1 MLSDKQLLGCIHE
14 SYANNESRIFLL
26 PYNIYI
32 MGYEQLFSISYKKAP
47 YETRTHTKRVLH
59 IIPKPS
65 TTSAKQTH

>member
-32 MGYEQLFSISYKKAP
+32 MGYEQLFSISYMKHRYAG
-47 YETRTHTKRVLH
+47 
-59 IIPKPS
+59 
-65 TTSAKQTH
+65 

>member
-32 MGYEQLFSISYKKAP
+32 MGYEQLFSISYMKHRYITASLLK
-47 YETRTHTKRVLH
+47 YFSFH
-59 IIPKPS
+59 IS
-65 TTSAKQTH
+65 T